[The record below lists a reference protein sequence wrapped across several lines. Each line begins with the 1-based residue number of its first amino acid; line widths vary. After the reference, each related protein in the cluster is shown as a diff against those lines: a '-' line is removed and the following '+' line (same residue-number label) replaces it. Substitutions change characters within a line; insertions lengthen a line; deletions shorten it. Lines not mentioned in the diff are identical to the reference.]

1 MLDKDIGLAEF
12 VLAVD
17 KRMDIAEGTIPN
29 LCQSLCRLL
38 CQSLVPVLDPILF
51 HIQVSDSCILGQ
63 DSPHSSQQLF
73 RSWAPNPKVLFYLLV
88 AFSLT
93 SIFVFMHIFNIVI
106 VHRNI

>member
-17 KRMDIAEGTIPN
+17 KRMDIAEDTIAN

-38 CQSLVPVLDPILF
+38 YHGLAPILF
-51 HIQVSDSCILGQ
+51 HIRVLDSCILGQ
-63 DSPHSSQQLF
+63 DNQHSSQQLF
-73 RSWAPNPKVLFYLLV
+73 RSWVPSPKVRFYLLV
-88 AFSLT
+88 AFSFT